1 MAAGLRLVPFALAV
15 LLGGCESSIYRTD
28 YLDGGKSV
36 VTDAKQRIVT
46 NTKGN
51 VSWGKNRPK
60 RIVCAEPSP
69 DVAEAL
75 SKAISASFAGAAQG
89 RGNVNAEVSASMST
103 AVVQLGERLA
113 TVQLLR
119 DGLYRACEA
128 YSNGAISD
136 ATYSLIVS
144 RVDQTMVALLGM
156 EMAAGAF
163 GRDLAAIGGSAGGN
177 TGLSEADKQEVEKLR
192 QQEATAAGEVAK
204 QRAIEENANK
214 RVADLNNDLLAAR
227 GTDEEPNVRQDIN
240 ENIAARDDARAARA
254 QAEATVATTRGQ
266 IAELQSVSS
275 FSSTTARAGGG
286 AIGGSA
292 GNAAYVAQIQQTF
305 TDQDKLG
312 PLLASC
318 VTALDSSSVYK
329 AHVHRGQDIEPDRD
343 AEGNLLPTGPR
354 TTPLSDLCFRM
365 MVPNSEGK
373 SVLTGLFEERNN
385 HAARLQLLKTTKDV
399 FDLYHE
405 KCSAPGSEKSYA
417 CKNLTKMLAEKVL

>member
-1 MAAGLRLVPFALAV
+1 M
-15 LLGGCESSIYRTD
+15 
-28 YLDGGKSV
+28 
-36 VTDAKQRIVT
+36 
-46 NTKGN
+46 
-51 VSWGKNRPK
+51 SWGKNRPK

-75 SKAISASFAGAAQG
+75 SKAISASFSGAAQG

-163 GRDLAAIGGSAGGN
+163 GRDLAAAGGSAGAGAVAEN
-177 TGLSEADKQEVEKLR
+177 AEAVKALNDRKLALIKELSEARAEES
-192 QQEATAAGEVAK
+192 
-204 QRAIEENANK
+204 RAIAK
-214 RVADLNNDLLAAR
+214 TAGLDRSVP
-227 GTDEEPNVRQDIN
+227 GN
-240 ENIAARDDARAARA
+240 ETAFDDAEQATKARAALEDEA
-254 QAEATVATTRGQ
+254 QNIDIELNKAKSGLALSQT
-266 IAELQSVSS
+266 IARSGGGI
-275 FSSTTARAGGG
+275 AGGVSK
-286 AIGGSA
+286 A
-292 GNAAYVAQIQQTF
+292 NAEYVAQIQQTF

-329 AHVHRGQDIEPDRD
+329 AHVHRGQDVNIDRD
-343 AEGNLLPTGPR
+343 ENGDLVTTGP
-354 TTPLSDLCFRM
+354 
-365 MVPNSEGK
+365 
-373 SVLTGLFEERNN
+373 
-385 HAARLQLLKTTKDV
+385 
-399 FDLYHE
+399 
-405 KCSAPGSEKSYA
+405 
-417 CKNLTKMLAEKVL
+417 